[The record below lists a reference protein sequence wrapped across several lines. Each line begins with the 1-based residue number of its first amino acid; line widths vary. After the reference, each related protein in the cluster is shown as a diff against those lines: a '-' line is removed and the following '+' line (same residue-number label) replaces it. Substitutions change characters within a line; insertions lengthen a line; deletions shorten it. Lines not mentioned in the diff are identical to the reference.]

1 MEKLTVQEEEVML
14 YFWKLGD
21 SFIRDVVDAMPQPG
35 MPYTTVASV
44 IRNLE
49 KKGYLLGRKLGNSTF
64 YDIQVQQTDYKKQFM
79 GSVVRNYF
87 TGSYKELVSFFVKD
101 QKISKEELKD
111 LIDLI
116 ENDESEERR
125 ES

>member
-1 MEKLTVQEEEVML
+1 MEFRRVL
-14 YFWKLGD
+14 FR
-21 SFIRDVVDAMPQPG
+21 S
-35 MPYTTVASV
+35 
-44 IRNLE
+44 
-49 KKGYLLGRKLGNSTF
+49 
-64 YDIQVQQTDYKKQFM
+64 
-79 GSVVRNYF
+79 
-87 TGSYKELVSFFVKD
+87 VSFFVKD